1 MERLRTAKMRLSC
14 LHSLRGMVTA
24 LRTLSLSGMVGGYAA
39 RLVGLL
45 GCNTKHGET
54 D

>member
-1 MERLRTAKMRLSC
+1 MLSLWTAKMRLSC
-14 LHSLRGMVTA
+14 LNCLRGMVTA
-24 LRTLSLSGMVGGYAA
+24 LQTLSLNGMVGGCAA

-45 GCNTKHGET
+45 GCSLKHVRL